1 MSAGLVKLDSQ
12 KRISLGKY
20 TNLLPGEYLQI
31 ERTEDG
37 TLILRPARLQPVLE
51 NIPTVLSPAVAE
63 ATGSILRGFKV
74 SA

>member
-20 TNLLPGEYLQI
+20 TGLQPGEYLQI

-37 TLILRPARLQPVLE
+37 TLILRPARLQPVLTAADL
-51 NIPTVLSPAVAE
+51 PRAA
-63 ATGSILRGFKV
+63 
-74 SA
+74 